1 MPSDPTEHH
10 VVLDASVL
18 INFLAVDRADALLAL
33 QGYRF
38 VITDHVRAEVTA
50 RYPAQLDRL
59 NTVAEQALLDV
70 VSITDKAELETFA
83 RLTAQGLGAGEC
95 AAIALAHHRG
105 WHLAA
110 DDKVACKRAT
120 RLNAAIVLHDTQSFT
135 VRLIRT
141 GAITVAD
148 ADAML
153 EEWRS
158 KHRFRLKIG
167 SFAELLAD
175 A

>member
-1 MPSDPTEHH
+1 MPSDSPELH

-33 QGYRF
+33 QGHRF
-38 VITDHVRAEVTA
+38 VITDHVRAEVTS

-59 NTVAEQALLDV
+59 NAIIDRALLEV
-70 VSITDKAELETFA
+70 VSITDKTELETFA
-83 RLTAQGLGAGEC
+83 RLTDQGLGVGEC
-95 AAIALAHHRG
+95 ASIALAHHRG

-110 DDKVACKRAT
+110 DDKVARKRAT

-141 GAITVAD
+141 RALTVAD

-158 KHRFRLKIG
+158 KHRFRLKID
-167 SFAELLAD
+167 SFAELLTD
-175 A
+175 P